1 MDGYEPPCGYWDLNS
16 GPLEEQSMLL
26 MAESSPIV
34 APAIRKASAG
44 LQVHG

>member
-1 MDGYEPPCGYWDLNS
+1 VFKASLGYLS
-16 GPLEEQSMLL
+16 VSEERKVKC
-26 MAESSPIV
+26 ESSPIV